1 MEAGLKRFVVVVDT
15 QWDFMAA
22 EGALSVNGAEALI
35 VPMQNWLQ
43 ALSPDDVE
51 GVLFTFDTHVPEIYR
66 NSEEAKSFPIHCI
79 RGSDGWQ
86 NMLEVD
92 LIPAAIPVWRLE
104 KGVFDMWEESDVML
118 YDARNSHA
126 EPVGRDAFFNALK
139 DKGVATVS
147 VIGVAADYCVRWAV
161 DGLVARG
168 FAVEVPAALT
178 RGIDRQFDQVL
189 AEDFAGCAVSL
200 A

>member
-1 MEAGLKRFVVVVDT
+1 MKRFVVVVDT

-22 EGALSVNGAEALI
+22 AGALSVNGAEALI

-43 ALSPDDVE
+43 ALSPDEVE

-66 NSEEAKSFPIHCI
+66 NSEEAKSFPIHCV
-79 RGSDGWQ
+79 RGSEGWK

-92 LIPAAIPVWRLE
+92 RVPTAIPVWRLE
-104 KGVFDMWEESDVML
+104 KGVFDMWEESSVML
-118 YDARNSHA
+118 YDARNSDA
-126 EPVGRDAFFNALK
+126 EPVERDAFFKALEG
-139 DKGVATVS
+139 KGITTVS

-168 FAVEVPAALT
+168 FAGEVPAALT
-178 RGIDRQFDQVL
+178 RGIDRQIDQVL
-189 AEDFAGCAVSL
+189 AEDFADSAVSL
-200 A
+200 V